1 MSLHTIILDDQL
13 KPAEVSFRP
22 IQSQSTIEKHWL
34 FKVEENRDIIE
45 QSLQNYSCLYTVA
58 NGPHTEISANPILQA
73 FVSAYNQH
81 HDVILS
87 PDDMW
92 MLVCLQF
99 ARCVNR
105 NAEQLRSLFVEHSQG
120 KIELTAYDFKR
131 EDEWDEFFDQMKV
144 TIGKNVKGD
153 VCRLLAANFTTTG
166 RIESILSAACIMHT
180 FKPYFDYSRMMCIC
194 GIRQVHFMGT
204 LGDWQSLRSKTE
216 QLQCFG
222 DNTFRT
228 YVNGV
233 LPIFDEFIQ
242 TYQGEVNKEFWIK
255 VCDITRNPRERYG
268 GGGSGKLITGWLLQ
282 LFGIEA
288 GATRDPIDIDL
299 PNIRVPVTLKK
310 EGIGRGKKCYIVGGF
325 HGIYSVENRHKP
337 VMSLSVIQ
345 EKESSM
351 PKLKSK
357 LKSLFAQTHQG

>member
-120 KIELTAYDFKR
+120 KIELTAYDFER

-144 TIGKNVKGD
+144 TI
-153 VCRLLAANFTTTG
+153 
-166 RIESILSAACIMHT
+166 
-180 FKPYFDYSRMMCIC
+180 
-194 GIRQVHFMGT
+194 GT

-337 VMSLSVIQ
+337 VMSL
-345 EKESSM
+345 
-351 PKLKSK
+351 
-357 LKSLFAQTHQG
+357 

>member
-1 MSLHTIILDDQL
+1 
-13 KPAEVSFRP
+13 
-22 IQSQSTIEKHWL
+22 
-34 FKVEENRDIIE
+34 
-45 QSLQNYSCLYTVA
+45 
-58 NGPHTEISANPILQA
+58 
-73 FVSAYNQH
+73 
-81 HDVILS
+81 
-87 PDDMW
+87 DMW

-144 TIGKNVKGD
+144 TI
-153 VCRLLAANFTTTG
+153 
-166 RIESILSAACIMHT
+166 
-180 FKPYFDYSRMMCIC
+180 
-194 GIRQVHFMGT
+194 GT